1 MGLMNSTDWAAM
13 SADLQAVR
21 DDNAVSVAIRRGA
34 TTLAAQTVRVAGV
47 TTGRRADSDGG
58 NQAVGAVTVLGLPAL
73 DIQVADR
80 FTVGGILYEVEY
92 VHPNR
97 RAKTQARAKAVE

>member
-1 MGLMNSTDWAAM
+1 MGLMSGSDWAAM
-13 SADLQAVR
+13 QTDLQAVR
-21 DDNAVSVAIRRGA
+21 DDNAVSIVIRRGA
-34 TTLAAQTVRVAGV
+34 TTLAAQTVRVAGQQS
-47 TTGRRADSDGG
+47 GRMATSDGG
-58 NQAVGAVTVLGLPAL
+58 NQAVGAVTVLGAAAL

-80 FTVGGILYEVEY
+80 FTVAGILYEVEY